1 MRLLPWE
8 EDRLLIFTAAELA
21 RRHRTAGLPLNH
33 PEAVALI
40 CDAMLEA
47 ARAGASYEE
56 VVSAG
61 RAAVREDELMDGV
74 RALLDEIRLEVLL
87 GDGTRLVVLAD
98 PLGLVDPLAEGE
110 AAAGGRYG
118 SRPARPNEERPMVRP
133 GEVRLADEPIHLAP
147 GRERRSLRV
156 ENSSRRVVRVS
167 SHYPFERT
175 NARLVFDRGLAA
187 GFRLDI
193 PAGESVR
200 WAPGEV
206 REVDLVRYGGR
217 IGAVGVDGERRD
229 GQP

>member
-8 EDRLLIFTAAELA
+8 EDRLLIFCAAELA
-21 RRHRTAGLPLNH
+21 RRHRAAGLPLNH

-40 CDAMLEA
+40 CDTMLEA
-47 ARAGASYEE
+47 ARAGGSYAE
-56 VVSAG
+56 VIAAG
-61 RAAVREDELMDGV
+61 RGAVREDELMDGV
-74 RALLDEIRLEVLL
+74 RALLDEVRLEVLL

-98 PLGLVDPLAEGE
+98 PLGPVDPLTEGE
-110 AAAGGRYG
+110 GTLGGRHG
-118 SRPARPNEERPMVRP
+118 SRPGPPSEGRIVTP
-133 GEVRLADEPIHLAP
+133 GEVRLADEPIQLAP
-147 GRERRSLRV
+147 DRERLSLRV

-175 NARLVFDRGLAA
+175 NPRLVFDRRLAA

-193 PAGESVR
+193 PAGESLR

-217 IGAVGVDGERRD
+217 IGAVSASGERGD
-229 GQP
+229 GRR

>member
-1 MRLLPWE
+1 
-8 EDRLLIFTAAELA
+8 
-21 RRHRTAGLPLNH
+21 
-33 PEAVALI
+33 
-40 CDAMLEA
+40 
-47 ARAGASYEE
+47 
-56 VVSAG
+56 
-61 RAAVREDELMDGV
+61 MDGV

-98 PLGLVDPLAEGE
+98 PLGPVDPLAEGE
-110 AAAGGRYG
+110 AAAGGRDG
-118 SRPARPNEERPMVRP
+118 SRPGRPNEERPMVRP
-133 GEVRLADEPIHLAP
+133 GEIRLADEPIQLAP
-147 GRERRSLRV
+147 GRERLSLRV

-217 IGAVGVDGERRD
+217 IGAVSASGERRD
-229 GQP
+229 GQR

>member
-8 EDRLLIFTAAELA
+8 EDRLLIFCAAELA
-21 RRHRTAGLPLNH
+21 RRHRAAGLPLNH

-40 CDAMLEA
+40 CDTMLEA
-47 ARAGASYEE
+47 ARAGGSYAE
-56 VVSAG
+56 VIVAG
-61 RAAVREDELMDGV
+61 RGAVREDELMDGV
-74 RALLDEIRLEVLL
+74 RALLDEVRLEVLL

-98 PLGLVDPLAEGE
+98 PLGPVDPLTEGE
-110 AAAGGRYG
+110 ATLGGRHG
-118 SRPARPNEERPMVRP
+118 SRPGPPSEGRIVTP
-133 GEVRLADEPIHLAP
+133 GEVRLADEPIQLAP
-147 GRERRSLRV
+147 DRERLSLRV

-175 NARLVFDRGLAA
+175 NPRLVFDRRLAA

-193 PAGESVR
+193 PAGESLR

-217 IGAVGVDGERRD
+217 IGAVSASGERGD
-229 GQP
+229 GRR